1 MAISPPTD
9 IVSDVLKAAD
19 PNAVETARARLNA
32 GQAAMQA
39 QRLDASDAG
48 FSAKLAMDHIRD
60 NSRLHATDKKNV
72 PESYRKF
79 ESMVLGSFLKSM
91 MPDSDEIYGK
101 GATGEI
107 WKGMMA
113 EQLANKIAKN
123 GGIGIADK
131 LSENGS
137 SRIRDKAT
145 EESNR
150 GARMHMA
157 TQLIEEHQMKALDK
171 FLPGGGA
178 DTADGIEKTDKKA

>member
-19 PNAVETARARLNA
+19 PGTVEVARARLNA

-39 QRLDASDAG
+39 QRLDKADAG
-48 FSAKLAMDHIRD
+48 FSARLAMDHVRD
-60 NSRLHATDKKNV
+60 NPRLHMDDKKAV
-72 PESYRKF
+72 PETYRKF
-79 ESMVLGSFLKSM
+79 ESMVLGNFLKTM
-91 MPDSDEIYGK
+91 MPDSEEVYGK

-113 EQLANKIAKN
+113 EQLANEIAKN

-131 LSENGS
+131 LADSGAT
-137 SRIRDKAT
+137 RIRDKAT

-150 GARMHMA
+150 GARLHMA
-157 TQLIEEHQMKALDK
+157 TQLIDEYQMKALDK
-171 FLPGGGA
+171 FMPGSDAGETDAVKQTG
-178 DTADGIEKTDKKA
+178 EKA